1 MGSAEEV
8 RSYKCMGVAVLPYGD
23 VCRLEPGTSAEC
35 IYVDFRFIPS
45 GSVHVDPDVYIT
57 A

>member
-1 MGSAEEV
+1 
-8 RSYKCMGVAVLPYGD
+8 MGVAVLPYGD